1 MLNQVYVCQFALDRV
16 QQYDIKAS
24 VKDSGFLY
32 PEIRDILESR
42 VEPDTYEIEEKK
54 EKYFPFSL
62 ELSDANHFFKQNKT
76 IPDALWV
83 GIYQNEAIKLPTRE
97 DYIFSIW
104 NGGILFNPS
113 CAAILKQ
120 HRLGDNILTPVQIYD
135 LSTGCLASDETYY
148 FLNLYERRMCVCE
161 TQTTPRLKP
170 IPDITYGFRIGS
182 SIFNDGELN
191 IDKHALN
198 CDVDLWHDPR
208 FIRRFFMSANLHDA
222 LSEAGMIDKFEPYTC
237 NLIE

>member
-1 MLNQVYVCQFALDRV
+1 MSNQVYVCEFAYGRV
-16 QQYDIKAS
+16 QQYDMEAS
-24 VKDSGFLY
+24 VKGSGLMY
-32 PEIRDILESR
+32 PEIRGILGIGLETETPE
-42 VEPDTYEIEEKK
+42 VKEKK
-54 EKYFPFSL
+54 KKYFPFAL
-62 ELSDANHFFKQNKT
+62 ELEKTNHFAIQSKI
-76 IPDALWV
+76 IPNALWV
-83 GIYQNEAIKLPTRE
+83 GIYQNEAIKLPTHE

-113 CAAILKQ
+113 CATILKQ
-120 HRLGDNILTPVQIYD
+120 HRLGENILTPVQIYD

-170 IPDITYGFRIGS
+170 RPYIAHGFRIAKS
-182 SIFNDGELN
+182 VFYDGELN

-208 FIRRFFMSANLHDA
+208 LIGYFFMSANLHDA
-222 LSEAGMIDKFEPYTC
+222 LSEAGMIDKFKPYTC
-237 NLIE
+237 NLV

>member
-1 MLNQVYVCQFALDRV
+1 MSNQVYVCEFALDRL
-16 QQYDIKAS
+16 QQYNIKAS
-24 VKDSGFLY
+24 VKGCGLMY
-32 PEIRDILESR
+32 PEVRGILGIGLETETPE
-42 VEPDTYEIEEKK
+42 VKEKK
-54 EKYFPFSL
+54 EKYFPFAL
-62 ELSDANHFFKQNKT
+62 ELEKTNHFFIQSKA

-83 GIYQNEAIKLPTRE
+83 GIYQNEAIKLPTHE

-120 HRLGDNILTPVQIYD
+120 HRLGENILTPVQIYD
-135 LSTGCLASDETYY
+135 LSTGCLASDEMYY

-170 IPDITYGFRIGS
+170 RPYIAHGFRIAKS
-182 SIFNDGELN
+182 VFNDGELN

-198 CDVDLWHDPR
+198 CDVDLWHD
-208 FIRRFFMSANLHDA
+208 RRLLGHFFMSANLHDA
-222 LSEAGMIDKFEPYTC
+222 LSEAGMIDKFKPYTC
-237 NLIE
+237 NLV

>member
-1 MLNQVYVCQFALDRV
+1 MSNQVYICQFALDRV

-54 EKYFPFSL
+54 EKYFPFAV
-62 ELSDANHFFKQNKT
+62 ELSHANHFFKQNKT
-76 IPDALWV
+76 IPDALWA
-83 GIYQNEAIKLPTRE
+83 GIYQNEAIKLPTHE

-104 NGGILFNPS
+104 SGGILFNPS

-148 FLNLYERRMCVCE
+148 FLNLYERREYICE
-161 TQTTPRLKP
+161 TQSNTKLQA
-170 IPDITYGFRIGS
+170 IPT
-182 SIFNDGELN
+182 NDGVMSFSGYIYN
-191 IDKHALN
+191 QDIDVYQSVLG
-198 CDVDLWHDPR
+198 CDVDLWYDPR
-208 FIRRFFMSANLHDA
+208 LGSHFFMSANLHHA
-222 LSEAGMIDKFEPYTC
+222 LSEVGMIDKFSAYTC